1 MSLTLQDAITQFG
14 VDVDEQHQREAEI
27 PVLTG
32 LQAQGDVIVVPAEGA
47 VFTHD
52 DAHLVPTNGIAVVE
66 GENGGHTH
74 LLLASGNVEWIPNP
88 RAGQNTDDLV
98 LGALSVATDATAY
111 LAHPE
116 HAYSGIGA
124 GTYEIRRQ
132 REGAESAR
140 QFVAD

>member
-1 MSLTLQDAITQFG
+1 MSLTLEDAIAQFG

-27 PVLTG
+27 PVITG
-32 LQAQGDVIVVPAEGA
+32 LQAQGDVLVVPVDTTVPADD
-47 VFTHD
+47 THQ
-52 DAHLVPTNGIAVVE
+52 VPAGGIAVVE

-74 LLLASGNVEWIPNP
+74 LLLASGTVTWVPNP

-98 LGALSVATDATAY
+98 LGHLGVATDATAY

-116 HAYSGIGA
+116 HAYSGIGG

-132 REGAESAR
+132 REGAETVR